1 MNLIENISCAAA
13 RTQLD
18 DYIAGNI
25 LPGDRR
31 SVGTHLRSC
40 SACREIFE
48 AHWQMDRLLMLLPR
62 TFPRETL
69 ANEILVRVDRADL
82 RQRWIALAGSVVWG
96 VLILWVLYSTWLGL
110 QEGPLAEVINMV
122 MNEPALLWRFPL
134 EVIGAILENLP
145 IFEFAS
151 IVILVSVG
159 VWLLRRYLP
168 GNMGPA
174 PRSMREAT

>member
-1 MNLIENISCAAA
+1 MNLLQNISCEEA
-13 RTQLD
+13 RSQLE
-18 DYIAGNI
+18 DYIAGSI
-25 LPGDRR
+25 LPNDRR

-48 AHWQMDRLLMLLPR
+48 AHWQMDKLLLLLPR
-62 TFPRETL
+62 TFPREEL
-69 ANEILVRVDRADL
+69 INEILVNVDKADR
-82 RQRWIALAGSVVWG
+82 RQRWIAVAGSTVWG

-110 QEGPLAEVINMV
+110 QEGPLSEVINMV
-122 MNEPALLWRFPL
+122 MNDPALIWRFPL
-134 EVIGAILENLP
+134 EVLGAILENLP

-159 VWLLRRYLP
+159 VWLIRRFLP
-168 GNMGPA
+168 ENMGPG